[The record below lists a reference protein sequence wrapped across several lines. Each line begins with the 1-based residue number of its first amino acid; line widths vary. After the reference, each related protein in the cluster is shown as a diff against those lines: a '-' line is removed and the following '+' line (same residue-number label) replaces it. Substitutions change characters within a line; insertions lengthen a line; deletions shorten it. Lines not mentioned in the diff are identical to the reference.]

1 MGLIT
6 ESFKDKLQ
14 NTLLSSDP
22 RMSNIRLGM
31 IEQLGPLT
39 GKRQIAPTMGEVM
52 GAGAAGIRQ
61 GERDYLQEQ
70 IMSTQYKILDD
81 GRIAKIDLPT
91 GKVTYEGEAKADYGS
106 SIGELFA
113 DRDILQKQFDSGK
126 ITKEVFDR
134 RNSYIDNRIE
144 VLNEKR
150 GTNSYSRRRILHR
163 IAEGFR
169 NDKDEF
175 GSPLWTMEEVEEK
188 LKEYDKVFSGMEG
201 FYSDEDKLEFEESVT
216 TSDTTG
222 GEQVVFKE
230 EDVFSEMDKMRGMSE
245 NEARDY
251 YGSLHPDLQV
261 LIKEEHLKTK
271 TKEPEEEII
280 DRSEITVGEKVY
292 KKPPPKTKRK
302 SEFDRSRMGKQAIE
316 SNPEWEKWSTEHKD
330 EWNSLVDEATQ
341 SEPKKYFSPQQKA
354 PNQEWREWSEK
365 YSEIIKIGKQ

>member
-1 MGLIT
+1 MGIL
-6 ESFKDKLQ
+6 DA
-14 NTLLSSDP
+14 LLSSDP
-22 RMSNIRLGM
+22 RTSRIRQGILQQ
-31 IEQLGPLT
+31 IGPMAGKRPVAPSFGELAAGVVA
-39 GKRQIAPTMGEVM
+39 GKRQGEK
-52 GAGAAGIRQ
+52 
-61 GERDYLQEQ
+61 DYLQEQ

-113 DRDILQKQFDSGK
+113 DRDILQKQFDSGN

-134 RNSYIDNRIE
+134 RNSYIDNRIS

-150 GTNSYSRRRILHR
+150 GTNTYSRRRMLQR
-163 IAEGFR
+163 SAETLQKA
-169 NDKDEF
+169 KDEF
-175 GSPLWTMEEVEEK
+175 GAPLWNMEEVEQQ
-188 LKEYDKVFSGMEG
+188 LKEYDKIFYNIEG

-216 TSDTTG
+216 TSDTPG

-230 EDVFSEMDKMRGMSE
+230 EDVISEMDKMRGMSE

-271 TKEPEEEII
+271 PKEEEPEEEII
-280 DRSEITVGEKVY
+280 DKSEITVGEKVY

-302 SEFDRSRMGKQAIE
+302 SGIDRSQMGKQAIE

>member
-1 MGLIT
+1 MGIL
-6 ESFKDKLQ
+6 DA
-14 NTLLSSDP
+14 LLSSDP
-22 RMSNIRLGM
+22 RTSRIRQGILQQ
-31 IEQLGPLT
+31 IGPMAGKRPVAPTFGELAASLVS
-39 GKRQIAPTMGEVM
+39 GKRQGEK
-52 GAGAAGIRQ
+52 
-61 GERDYLQEQ
+61 DYLQEQ

-91 GKVTYEGEAKADYGS
+91 GKVTYEGEAKADYG
-106 SIGELFA
+106 GTLGDLFTN
-113 DRDILQKQFDSGK
+113 RDILQKQFDSGK

-134 RNSYIDNRIE
+134 RNSYIDNRIS
-144 VLNEKR
+144 VLNEKQ
-150 GTNSYSRRRILHR
+150 GTNTYSRRRILHR
-163 IAEGFR
+163 VAE
-169 NDKDEF
+169 NLQNAKDEF
-175 GSPLWTMEEVEEK
+175 NEPLWNIEEIEQK
-188 LKEYDKVFSGMEG
+188 LNDYDKMFYNMEG
-201 FYSDEDKLEFEESVT
+201 FYSDEDKLAFEESVT

-302 SEFDRSRMGKQAIE
+302 SGFDRSRMGKQAIE